1 MAGGQCSLDHAPLFT
16 ILPEEGKSATKSQLS
31 EAESRATMKAE
42 FLRFNGAVERDP
54 AIDAWMKAHAGEL
67 GAIAHQ
73 WFEVMRKC
81 GEEVREL
88 LHDGCPVACLG
99 DAPFGYVNVFTSH
112 VNVGFFQ
119 GAALRDPARLLQGT
133 GKFMRHVKL
142 RPGTAT
148 NAAELN
154 RLIDAAY
161 ADIKERVEN
170 G

>member
-1 MAGGQCSLDHAPLFT
+1 ML
-16 ILPEEGKSATKSQLS
+16 K
-31 EAESRATMKAE
+31 AESGAPRRE
-42 FLRFNGAVERDP
+42 QLLRFTGAVERDP
-54 AIDAWMKAHAGEL
+54 AIDAWMNEHAGEL
-67 GAIAHQ
+67 GEIAHR
-73 WFEVMRKC
+73 WFEVMRQC
-81 GEEVREL
+81 GDEVREL

-99 DAPFGYVNVFTSH
+99 DVPFGYVNVFTSH
-112 VNVGFFQ
+112 VNVGVFQ
-119 GAALRDPARLLQGT
+119 GAALPDPACLLQGS

-148 NAAELN
+148 NAAELT

>member
-1 MAGGQCSLDHAPLFT
+1 MRTEL
-16 ILPEEGKSATKSQLS
+16 
-31 EAESRATMKAE
+31 
-42 FLRFNGAVERDP
+42 LRFNGAVESDP
-54 AIDAWMKAHAGEL
+54 AIDAWMKEHRGGL
-67 GAIAHQ
+67 GAIAHE

-81 GEEVREL
+81 GDEVREI

-99 DAPFGYVNVFTSH
+99 DVPFGYVNSFTSH

-119 GAALRDPARLLQGT
+119 GSVLPDPERLLQGA

-148 NAAELN
+148 NAAALRN
-154 RLIDAAY
+154 LIETAY
-161 ADIKERVEN
+161 SDIKTRIEN